1 LDVTAP
7 SNSITATR
15 RLLLSDCRM
24 VLLKTTAAGF
34 AALILGVLLL
44 TMIGQYVTVQVQE
57 VHRHDVEPHTQFLV
71 GDMVDKSYSLQGG
84 SAVFG
89 FVTVTQ
95 APSNQT
101 GDVRFIVFDSDNY
114 QQWNS
119 GSQANFA
126 YSAEKQGQI
135 NFTFTPDK
143 SGVYHFVFDNR
154 ASLFKKYVILTVAYN
169 EIITSRVP
177 DTRVTY
183 VAWVL
188 VAAGGLVLVY
198 GLMRK
203 PPVSWN

>member
-1 LDVTAP
+1 
-7 SNSITATR
+7 
-15 RLLLSDCRM
+15 M
-24 VLLKTTAAGF
+24 VLLKTTVTGF
-34 AALILGVLLL
+34 AVLILGVLLL
-44 TMIGQYVTVQVQE
+44 TTIGQYVTVQVQE

-71 GDMVDKSYSLQGG
+71 GDMVDKSYSLPGG
-84 SAVFG
+84 SSVFG
-89 FVTVTQ
+89 IVAVTQ

-101 GDVRFIVFDSDNY
+101 GDVRFIVFDSENY
-114 QQWNS
+114 QRWNV
-119 GSQANFA
+119 GTQANFA

-135 NFTFTPDK
+135 NFTFTTDK

-169 EIITSRVP
+169 EIITRQVP

-188 VAAGGLVLVY
+188 IAVGGLVLVY
-198 GLMRK
+198 GLMRR